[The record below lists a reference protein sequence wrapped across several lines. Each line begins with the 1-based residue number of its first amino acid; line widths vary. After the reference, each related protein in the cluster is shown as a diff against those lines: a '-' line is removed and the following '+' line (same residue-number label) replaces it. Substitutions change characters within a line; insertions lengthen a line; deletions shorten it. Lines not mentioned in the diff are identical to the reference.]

1 MRSRFH
7 GDRNIVPKFFIGG
20 PTRFYLPLFFDHEQR
35 RIADF
40 DRIFEVVLAE
50 RAEAEELV
58 GEPIGTIAHPARRF
72 SVLSRD
78 RANAQLVMEQQIAP

>member
-7 GDRNIVPKFFIGG
+7 GDRNSVPKFFIGG
-20 PTRFYLPLFFDHEQR
+20 PTRFYLPLFFDNQQR

-40 DRIFEVVLAE
+40 DRRFEAIFAE
-50 RAEAEELV
+50 RVEAEELV
-58 GEPIGTIAHPARRF
+58 GKPIGTITDLARRF

-78 RANAQLVMEQQIAP
+78 RANAQW